1 MSSQRITINNVETLE
16 RRYTTPNMNKNQA
29 TDETVSGKRI
39 KQFDLTTPIDFEIA
53 LKGKI
58 SESRNIYE

>member
-39 KQFDLTTPIDFEIA
+39 KQFDLTCPIDFEIA